1 MSQLWAKPQ
10 GKVGGCGLVMGEL
23 EQWHVTI
30 KQQHLSL
37 YTSLEYFYSPS
48 SR

>member
-10 GKVGGCGLVMGEL
+10 GKVGGRGLVMGEL
-23 EQWHVTI
+23 EQWHVKI
-30 KQQHLSL
+30 KQQRLSL